1 MEKKQTSCKRC
12 GECCKEGG
20 PALHTKDL
28 VLVTS
33 GSIPTS
39 NLITIRKG
47 ELVLNPDTRRLQPAK
62 TEIIKIKG
70 KGRKWVCHYYDEI
83 TKGCGIYELRPEACE
98 VLKCWDTEKILELV
112 EKDTISRFDIVG
124 HDSPLYDVMKE
135 HEQLC
140 PCPDFDYLAEKKTA
154 ISNSLKTE
162 LEKRV
167 RDDLQFRAHH
177 VKAHQLQL
185 ADELFY
191 FGRPLFQ
198 LLQPFGARI
207 LETPMGIELFWDTSK
222 E

>member
-1 MEKKQTSCKRC
+1 MKRRQTSCKRC

-28 VLVTS
+28 VLVKS
-33 GSIPTS
+33 GKIQTD

-47 ELVLNPDTRRLQPAK
+47 ELVFNPEAGRLQPVK
-62 TEIIKIKG
+62 TEIVKIKG
-70 KGRKWVCHYYDEI
+70 KGRKWVCHYYDELA
-83 TKGCGIYELRPEACE
+83 KGCGIYELRPEACE
-98 VLKCWDTEKILELV
+98 VLKCWDTEAILDMI
-112 EKDTISRFDIVG
+112 EKDTLSRFDIVDK
-124 HDSPLYDVMKE
+124 DSSLYDVMKE

-140 PCPDFDYLAEKKTA
+140 PCPDFEYLAEKKTA
-154 ISNSLKTE
+154 ISENLKAE

-167 RDDLQFRAHH
+167 RDDLQFRGRQ
-177 VKAHQLQL
+177 VKAHQLRL

-207 LETPMGIELFWDTSK
+207 LEFPMGIELFWDKTD
-222 E
+222 